1 MLSIAALVAGL
12 FVALASTVSA
22 SFALVKISSD
32 PYTNSTSFHAT
43 EVEPDTFSFGSTI
56 VATFQVGRFRSG
68 GASNIG
74 FATST
79 DSGATWTAGFL
90 PGLTFTTGA
99 LSPYERVSD
108 ASVAYDAN
116 HNVWLISSLPL
127 LPSIASPTILVSRS
141 TDGGLTWSGPV
152 SIPQPPVNSVDLDK
166 NWTVCDNTASS
177 PFYGNCYTEFDNF
190 AKGDTVYLSTSSDGG
205 LTWGVPTTT
214 PAQISGLG
222 GQPLVQPNGKVIVP
236 YEGWY
241 PLGVYSIM
249 SADGG
254 KTWLGPVLVSRI
266 QTHKVS
272 GDLRTSP
279 LPSAEIDGAGR
290 VYVAWQDCAFQP
302 RCGSND
308 IVLSSSTD
316 GVNWTPRARVPI
328 DPLGTGEHFIPG
340 LAVDAATS
348 GPNAH
353 LGLSYYFYP
362 VANCSRP
369 NKPDCQLFS
378 GFISSGDGGATWGG
392 RTQTS
397 GPVDLT
403 WLPLTSQ
410 GYMVGDYISTSFVGG
425 RAFPVVVVANAPT
438 GGVLD
443 EASYTVSGGFT
454 VIAAGSGIAATRS
467 GAASVS
473 ATSPPAKIR

>member
-1 MLSIAALVAGL
+1 MKTPRMLSIAALVAGL

-177 PFYGNCYTEFDNF
+177 PFYGNCSRS
-190 AKGDTVYLSTSSDGG
+190 ST
-205 LTWGVPTTT
+205 
-214 PAQISGLG
+214 
-222 GQPLVQPNGKVIVP
+222 
-236 YEGWY
+236 
-241 PLGVYSIM
+241 
-249 SADGG
+249 
-254 KTWLGPVLVSRI
+254 
-266 QTHKVS
+266 
-272 GDLRTSP
+272 TSP
-279 LPSAEIDGAGR
+279 RA
-290 VYVAWQDCAFQP
+290 
-302 RCGSND
+302 
-308 IVLSSSTD
+308 
-316 GVNWTPRARVPI
+316 TP
-328 DPLGTGEHFIPG
+328 
-340 LAVDAATS
+340 
-348 GPNAH
+348 
-353 LGLSYYFYP
+353 
-362 VANCSRP
+362 
-369 NKPDCQLFS
+369 
-378 GFISSGDGGATWGG
+378 
-392 RTQTS
+392 
-397 GPVDLT
+397 
-403 WLPLTSQ
+403 
-410 GYMVGDYISTSFVGG
+410 
-425 RAFPVVVVANAPT
+425 
-438 GGVLD
+438 
-443 EASYTVSGGFT
+443 YT
-454 VIAAGSGIAATRS
+454 
-467 GAASVS
+467 
-473 ATSPPAKIR
+473 